1 MTKTTDRHPEVR
13 AQRASKDERPGPAP
27 LRGSSFGRATQGD
40 GPRIDRQS
48 LIAEAFVAACEDEL
62 QALKPGNV
70 HVYADG
76 HRMTVDDFRRSAAV
90 AAGPLTVPGA
100 RVGAR
105 IAGAVAATLAA
116 VGTNTNLG
124 IVLLCAP
131 LAAAAE
137 RAPSPLAAELAR
149 ELAGLDRDDATL
161 AFQAIV
167 SSGPAGLGRAE
178 RHDVFA
184 PATVSLRAAM
194 EESAERDRIARQYA
208 TGFQD
213 TFEVGLP
220 VFAQAYS
227 RWSDRSWAALAVYLA
242 FLSAFPDS
250 HIVRKH
256 GEAVAEATRVEA
268 ERVQARFRASPSPE
282 AIVADLIAWDSH
294 LKECGINPGTSAD
307 LTVATLFSDR
317 LRNSLPPTERNGYL
331 SERSSDSAAIWQTG
345 PVVDAGR

>member
-1 MTKTTDRHPEVR
+1 
-13 AQRASKDERPGPAP
+13 
-27 LRGSSFGRATQGD
+27 
-40 GPRIDRQS
+40 
-48 LIAEAFVAACEDEL
+48 VAACDDEL

-76 HRMTVDDFRRSAAV
+76 HRMTVDDFRRSAA
-90 AAGPLTVPGA
+90 AASGPLTVRGA
-100 RVGAR
+100 RIGAR

-167 SSGPAGLGRAE
+167 SSAPAGLGRVE

-184 PATVSLRAAM
+184 PATVSLGAAM
-194 EESAERDRIARQYA
+194 AEAAERDRIARQYA

-213 TFEVGLP
+213 IFEVGLP
-220 VFAQAYS
+220 VFVEAS
-227 RWSDRSWAALAVYLA
+227 RRWSDRRWATLAAYLA
-242 FLSAFPDS
+242 FLSTFPDS

-256 GEAVAEATRVEA
+256 GAATAEATRVEA
-268 ERVQARFRASPSPE
+268 ERVRVRLVAASSPE
-282 AIVADLIAWDSH
+282 AIVADLCAWDSH
-294 LKECGINPGTSAD
+294 LKKCGINPGTSAD
-307 LTVATLFSDR
+307 LTVATLFADR

-345 PVVDAGR
+345 PAPQAGRRQQG